1 MKYLTSIWTTIILA
15 SLLIGIRVSDP
26 TPVEQLRL
34 NTFDSYIRTIPETD
48 FGNGVVLLNIGE
60 EALAKYGQ
68 YPFPR
73 HQYAQM
79 LSDLREANAG
89 MIGFTIMFPEA
100 DRFAGD
106 EVFASWINS
115 NGIILAQDADP
126 DGRSKTAPYV
136 GTVTFGSGDPL
147 DWLIKYDGLVTNI
160 PQLEKEAWGHGL
172 YIQQ

>member
-1 MKYLTSIWTTIILA
+1 MKYLTSIWTTIVLA

-79 LSDLREANAG
+79 SE
-89 MIGFTIMFPEA
+89 
-100 DRFAGD
+100 
-106 EVFASWINS
+106 
-115 NGIILAQDADP
+115 
-126 DGRSKTAPYV
+126 
-136 GTVTFGSGDPL
+136 
-147 DWLIKYDGLVTNI
+147 
-160 PQLEKEAWGHGL
+160 
-172 YIQQ
+172 